1 MSSSSPS
8 TNQKVA
14 VVTGSSTGIG
24 YETSL
29 ILARS
34 GFLTY
39 ATMRN
44 LNKSEN
50 IKSVA
55 TRENLLLRIKQLDV
69 TNDVSVKNA
78 IQTITSEAG
87 RIDVLVNNAGYGL
100 NGAFE
105 DLAMDEIKAQYET
118 NVFGLIR
125 TTQAVLPIM
134 RRQKSGTI
142 VNISSGAGRFGF
154 PTGSAYVSTKF
165 AVEGLCES
173 MSYELEPFGIKVV
186 IVEPGVIRTNFGDGL
201 IVAKKSQDPNSPYS
215 QMMQRSAA
223 GFEKMME
230 NASSP
235 DVVARV
241 VLNAIKDKNPSLRYL
256 AGSDVETW
264 LGGKRKVADEEFYKM
279 MKENMIMSNSEER

>member
-1 MSSSSPS
+1 MASSSSA
-8 TNQKVA
+8 NRKVV

-29 ILARS
+29 ILARN
-34 GFLTY
+34 GFRTY

-44 LNKSEN
+44 PNKSKN
-50 IKSVA
+50 MKMVA
-55 TRENLLLRIKQLDV
+55 TKENLPIQIKQLDV
-69 TNDVSVKNA
+69 TDDVSVENA
-78 IQTITSEAG
+78 IQEISSEAG
-87 RIDVLVNNAGYGL
+87 RIDVLVNNEGYGL

-154 PTGSAYVSTKF
+154 PGGSAYVSTKF
-165 AVEGLCES
+165 AVEGLSES
-173 MSYELEPFGIKVV
+173 MSYELESFGIKVV
-186 IVEPGVIRTNFGDGL
+186 IVEPGVITTNFVDGL
-201 IVAKKSQDPNSPYS
+201 VIAKKSQDPNSPYS
-215 QMMQRSAA
+215 QIMQKIST
-223 GFEKMME
+223 GFEEMMK

-235 DVVARV
+235 DLVAKV
-241 VLNAIKDKNPSLRYL
+241 VLDAIRDENPTLRYL
-256 AGSDVETW
+256 AGSDVEAW
-264 LGGKRKVADEEFYKM
+264 LGGKRKVADEELHKM
-279 MKENMIMSNSEER
+279 MKQTMIM

>member
-1 MSSSSPS
+1 MASLPKD
-8 TNQKVA
+8 NVA

-44 LNKSEN
+44 LNKGEN
-50 IKSVA
+50 MKSVMA
-55 TRENLLLRIKQLDV
+55 KENLPIQIKQLDV
-69 TNDVSVKNA
+69 TDDESVTNA
-78 IQTITSEAG
+78 IQTISSEAG
-87 RIDVLVNNAGYGL
+87 QIDVLVNNAGYGL

-154 PTGSAYVSTKF
+154 PSGSAYVSTKF
-165 AVEGLCES
+165 AVEGLSES
-173 MSYELEPFGIKVV
+173 MSYELESFGIRVV
-186 IVEPGVIRTNFGDGL
+186 IVEPGVIRTNFNEGL
-201 IVAKKSQDPNSPYS
+201 VVAKKSKDPNSPYS
-215 QMMQRSAA
+215 QIMQKTIA
-223 GFEKMME
+223 GFEEMMK

-235 DVVARV
+235 ELVAEV
-241 VLNAIKDKNPSLRYL
+241 VLKAIRDNNPSLRYL

-264 LGGKRKVADEEFYKM
+264 LGGKRKMADEELYKM
-279 MKENMIMSNSEER
+279 MKQNLMM

>member
-1 MSSSSPS
+1 MSTSSSSS
-8 TNQKVA
+8 TNHKVA

-24 YETSL
+24 YEISL
-29 ILARS
+29 ILAKN
-34 GFLTY
+34 GFFTY

-55 TRENLLLRIKQLDV
+55 TKENLPIQIKQLDV
-69 TNDVSVKNA
+69 TDEVSVTNA
-78 IQTITSEAG
+78 IQAISSKAG

-125 TTQAVLPIM
+125 TTQAILPIM

-154 PTGSAYVSTKF
+154 PSGSAYVSTKF
-165 AVEGLCES
+165 AVEGLSES
-173 MSYELEPFGIKVV
+173 MSYELEPFGIRVV
-186 IVEPGVIRTNFGDGL
+186 IVEPGVIRTNFGNGL
-201 IVAKKSQDPNSPYS
+201 VVAKRSQNPNSPYS
-215 QMMQRSAA
+215 QMMQKTAN
-223 GFEKMME
+223 GFEEMMK
-230 NASSP
+230 NSSSP
-235 DVVARV
+235 DLVAKV
-241 VLNAIKDKNPSLRYL
+241 VLNAIRDENPSLRYL
-256 AGSDVETW
+256 AGDDVEKW
-264 LGGKRKVADEEFYKM
+264 LGKRKMADEEMYKTMRQNLM
-279 MKENMIMSNSEER
+279 M

>member
-1 MSSSSPS
+1 MSSSSPT
-8 TNQKVA
+8 TNHKVA

-55 TRENLLLRIKQLDV
+55 TKESLPIQIKQLDV
-69 TNDVSVKNA
+69 TDDVSVTNA
-78 IQTITSEAG
+78 IQAISSEAG

-125 TTQAVLPIM
+125 TTQAVLPVM
-134 RRQKSGTI
+134 RSQKSGTI

-154 PTGSAYVSTKF
+154 PSGSAYVSTKF
-165 AVEGLCES
+165 AVEGLSES
-173 MSYELEPFGIKVV
+173 MSYELEPFGIRVV

-201 IVAKKSQDPNSPYS
+201 VVAKKSQDPNSPYS
-215 QMMQRSAA
+215 QMMQKVSTS
-223 GFEKMME
+223 FEHMLE

-235 DVVARV
+235 DLVAKV
-241 VLNAIKDKNPSLRYL
+241 VLQAVTSENPSLRYL
-256 AGSDVETW
+256 AGKDVEMW
-264 LGGKRKVADEEFYKM
+264 VEAKRNMSDDEFYKM
-279 MKENMIMSNSEER
+279 MKQSFNFK

>member
-1 MSSSSPS
+1 MASLPKD
-8 TNQKVA
+8 NVA

-44 LNKSEN
+44 LNKGEN
-50 IKSVA
+50 MKSVMA
-55 TRENLLLRIKQLDV
+55 KENLPIQIKQLDV
-69 TNDVSVKNA
+69 TDDESVTNA
-78 IQTITSEAG
+78 IQTISSEAG
-87 RIDVLVNNAGYGL
+87 QIDVLVNNAGYGL

-154 PTGSAYVSTKF
+154 PSGSAYVSTKF
-165 AVEGLCES
+165 AVEGLSES
-173 MSYELEPFGIKVV
+173 MSYELESFGIRVV
-186 IVEPGVIRTNFGDGL
+186 IVEPGVIRTNFNEGL
-201 IVAKKSQDPNSPYS
+201 VVAKKSKDPNSPYS
-215 QMMQRSAA
+215 QIMQKTIA
-223 GFEKMME
+223 GFEEMMK

-235 DVVARV
+235 ELVAEV
-241 VLNAIKDKNPSLRYL
+241 VLNAIRDKNPSLRYL

-264 LGGKRKVADEEFYKM
+264 LGGKRKMADEELYKM
-279 MKENMIMSNSEER
+279 MKQNLMM

>member
-1 MSSSSPS
+1 MTSSSPAD
-8 TNQKVA
+8 KVA

-29 ILARS
+29 TLARN

-50 IKSVA
+50 MKMVA
-55 TRENLLLRIKQLDV
+55 TKENLPIRIKQLDV
-69 TNDVSVKNA
+69 TDDISVTNA
-78 IQTITSEAG
+78 VQAISSEAG

-125 TTQAVLPIM
+125 MTQAVLPIM
-134 RRQKSGTI
+134 RRQKSGAI

-154 PTGSAYVSTKF
+154 PSGSAYVSTKF
-165 AVEGLCES
+165 AVEGLSES
-173 MSYELEPFGIKVV
+173 MSYELEPFGIKVA
-186 IVEPGVIRTNFGDGL
+186 IVEPGVIRTNFADGL
-201 IVAKKSQDPNSPYS
+201 VVAKKSKDPSSPYS
-215 QMMQRSAA
+215 QLMQKAA
-223 GFEKMME
+223 NGFEKMMK

-235 DVVARV
+235 DLVANV
-241 VLNAIKDKNPSLRYL
+241 VLKAIRNEKPNLRYL
-256 AGSDVETW
+256 AGNDVEEW
-264 LGGKRKVADEEFYKM
+264 LGKRNMADEDSYKM
-279 MKENMIMSNSEER
+279 MKQNLMM

>member
-1 MSSSSPS
+1 MMTSSSPAD
-8 TNQKVA
+8 KVA

-29 ILARS
+29 ILARN

-50 IKSVA
+50 MKMVA
-55 TRENLLLRIKQLDV
+55 TKENLPIHIKQLDV
-69 TNDVSVKNA
+69 TDDVSVTNTIQA
-78 IQTITSEAG
+78 ISSETG

-154 PTGSAYVSTKF
+154 PSGSAYVSTKF
-165 AVEGLCES
+165 AVEGLSES
-173 MSYELEPFGIKVV
+173 ISYELEPFGIKVA
-186 IVEPGVIRTNFGDGL
+186 IVEPGVIRTNFADGL
-201 IVAKKSQDPNSPYS
+201 VVAKKSKDPSSPYS
-215 QMMQRSAA
+215 RLMQKAA
-223 GFEKMME
+223 SGFEKMMK

-235 DVVARV
+235 DLVANV
-241 VLNAIKDKNPSLRYL
+241 VLNAVRNENPSLRYL
-256 AGSDVETW
+256 AGNDVEAW
-264 LGGKRKVADEEFYKM
+264 LGKRNNADEESYKM
-279 MKENMIMSNSEER
+279 MKQNLMM

>member
-1 MSSSSPS
+1 MTSSTSPSSSSD
-8 TNQKVA
+8 QKVA
-14 VVTGSSTGIG
+14 IVTGSSTGIG

-29 ILARS
+29 ILARN

-44 LNKSEN
+44 LNKSEDM
-50 IKSVA
+50 KLTVA
-55 TRENLLLRIKQLDV
+55 KENLPIQIKQLDV
-69 TNDVSVKNA
+69 TEDLSVENA
-78 IQTITSEAG
+78 IQEISSETG

-118 NVFGLIR
+118 NVFGLMR

-134 RRQKSGTI
+134 RKQKSGTI

-154 PTGSAYVSTKF
+154 PGGSAYVSTKF
-165 AVEGLCES
+165 AVEGLSES

-186 IVEPGVIRTNFGDGL
+186 IVEPGVIRTNFMDGL
-201 IVAKKSQDPNSPYS
+201 VIAKKSQDPNSPYS
-215 QMMQRSAA
+215 QIMQKIAT
-223 GFEKMME
+223 GFEEMMK

-235 DVVARV
+235 DLVAKV
-241 VLNAIKDKNPSLRYL
+241 VLNAIRDKNPSLRYL
-256 AGSDVETW
+256 AGNDVEAW
-264 LGGKRKVADEEFYKM
+264 LGGNRKIADEELYKM
-279 MKENMIMSNSEER
+279 MKQNLMT